1 MFLYFT
7 VKSKKGP
14 PKYVVDTTYLGC
26 DHHVYMG
33 VGVSLALKTAIN
45 AGNILII
52 GLGGGGLCTYLHSC
66 FKQVDLFFSFRILFS
81 YYLYLHID
89 HFYCCLILGKN

>member
-1 MFLYFT
+1 M
-7 VKSKKGP
+7 
-14 PKYVVDTTYLGC
+14 DTTYLGC

-33 VGVSLALKTAIN
+33 VGVSLALKTSIN

-66 FKQVDLFFSFRILFS
+66 FKQVRTILFFKLVIQ
-81 YYLYLHID
+81 IV
-89 HFYCCLILGKN
+89 IIIK